1 MKRKGVADFQTF
13 EPQIFILAFWSLYL
27 LSYDLMILF
36 LKLQYMNCNLNELAT
51 FTRYCG

>member
-1 MKRKGVADFQTF
+1 MKKKGVADFQTF
-13 EPQIFILAFWSLYL
+13 EPQIFIFAFCSLYL